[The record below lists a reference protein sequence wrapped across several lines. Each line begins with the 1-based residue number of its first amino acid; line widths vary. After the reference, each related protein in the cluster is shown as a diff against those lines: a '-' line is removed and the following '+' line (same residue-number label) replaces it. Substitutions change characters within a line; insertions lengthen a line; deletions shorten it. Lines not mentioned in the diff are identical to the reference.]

1 MTMSARPNLTQVIC
15 AEAPSP
21 LGHYA
26 QAVLHG
32 NMLYVSGQLGLTK
45 DTQEP
50 QLVGV
55 GEQVLFALGNIE
67 KIARTVGAD
76 RTDLVKATIFVTEI
90 SQWGEANRAY
100 ASFFGDHKPARSVVP
115 CKDLHLGSK
124 IEIEAVV
131 AIA

>member
-1 MTMSARPNLTQVIC
+1 MHAPTKLTQVIC
-15 AEAPSP
+15 SEAPLP

-32 NMLYVSGQLGLTK
+32 STLHLSGQLGISK
-45 DTQEP
+45 DVEDP

-67 KIARTVGAD
+67 KIARTVGAN
-76 RTDLVKATIFVTEI
+76 RTDVVKATIFVTDI

-131 AIA
+131 AVP